1 MPFHKNEMCGLVYLC
16 EGLNNLRFY
25 SPIPLVSVQVDAKVV
40 NFTAQVE
47 VTQEFVNREQNP
59 IECVYFFPVEE
70 EAAVVDFTAELEV
83 RKIKTRIKEK
93 EAAREEYNQAVL
105 NTQTAFL
112 LEETKPDIFEI
123 KVGYLSPGAGCKI
136 KMTYLSELPVEEG
149 KTKLTIP
156 TTVTPRCIPMPDGS
170 PEAIQI
176 GSIPHDFSSPVQMK
190 LSVEILM
197 KTQIVSIQSPSHV
210 LAAPSRKKIGEYF
223 EA

>member
-1 MPFHKNEMCGLVYLC
+1 MPFLKNEMCGLVHLC
-16 EGLNNLRFY
+16 EDFYNLSFY
-25 SPIPLVSVQVDAKVV
+25 SPIPLASVRVDVKVV
-40 NFTAQVE
+40 NFNAQVE

-70 EAAVVDFTAELEV
+70 EAAVVDFTAELEG
-83 RKIKTRIKEK
+83 RMIKTRIKEK

-136 KMTYLSELPVEEG
+136 KITYLSELPVEER

-156 TTVTPRCIPMPDGS
+156 TTIAPRYIPVSDGS
-170 PEAIQI
+170 PESIKIASIQ
-176 GSIPHDFSSPVQMK
+176 HDFNSPVQME
-190 LSVEILM
+190 LIMEILM
-197 KTQIVSIQSPSHV
+197 QTQIVSIESPSHL
-210 LAAPSRKKIGEYF
+210 LAATSRR
-223 EA
+223 